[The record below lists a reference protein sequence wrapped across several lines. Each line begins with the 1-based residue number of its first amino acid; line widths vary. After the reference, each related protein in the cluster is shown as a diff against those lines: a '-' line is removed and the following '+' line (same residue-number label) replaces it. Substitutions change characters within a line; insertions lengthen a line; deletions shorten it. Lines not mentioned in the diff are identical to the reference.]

1 MEFCYRL
8 AGPIFLKIGT
18 VVEQLNIS
26 RPFFVELGIFIQNR
40 DMGVFVK
47 SALRKL
53 RFFVHFASEELK
65 FWSNPIDMHIKL

>member
-1 MEFCYRL
+1 M
-8 AGPIFLKIGT
+8 
-18 VVEQLNIS
+18 
-26 RPFFVELGIFIQNR
+26 ELGIFIQNR

-65 FWSNPIDMHIKL
+65 FWSNPIDMHIKM